1 MIWGCAYALRITPS
15 VGRNMLQ
22 WDYNKTKVLL
32 TVRKAPFW
40 DSGFVESSMPPLT
53 LKDGNLLFFYDSIG
67 EWNGTTGF
75 QPGWA
80 VLSGAESAFL
90 SLFMQKRSI
99 HQDRLGTNIG
109 KLRGRAVFTGKDPS
123 VVLARASVPP
133 LPYTLPWEAGVRPT
147 WPCNRQY
154 VSNLGGGHPVDGH
167 NPMGGDDL
175 FRLYFGG
182 ADSVVGSALISI
194 KLAPVSGKFRCER
207 EDGTGLSQCV
217 PDGSGGGAPGFAA
230 CNASCAPKL

>member
-1 MIWGCAYALRITPS
+1 VIWGCAYALRITPS

-80 VLSGAESAFL
+80 VLSGARGKR
-90 SLFMQKRSI
+90 LFEPFYAKTINSSGQARDKHRKIEGKGGFYRQGSVC
-99 HQDRLGTNIG
+99 RARPGLGAPA
-109 KLRGRAVFTGKDPS
+109 AVHT
-123 VVLARASVPP
+123 
-133 LPYTLPWEAGVRPT
+133 T
-147 WPCNRQY
+147 
-154 VSNLGGGHPVDGH
+154 
-167 NPMGGDDL
+167 
-175 FRLYFGG
+175 
-182 ADSVVGSALISI
+182 VGSWGATDLAL
-194 KLAPVSGKFRCER
+194 
-207 EDGTGLSQCV
+207 Q
-217 PDGSGGGAPGFAA
+217 
-230 CNASCAPKL
+230 